1 MGGHAGRVVALSAG
15 QAMARHHHTPTTS
28 TRHVITVSRSLP
40 AAFAKL
46 PHQSVM
52 SSAGGGKR
60 QPGPHGTMRQAQE
73 NLIIMPE
80 EDSRDVSPV
89 QSGGA
94 DSMAQGRRVLALYDL
109 SMR

>member
-1 MGGHAGRVVALSAG
+1 
-15 QAMARHHHTPTTS
+15 
-28 TRHVITVSRSLP
+28 
-40 AAFAKL
+40 
-46 PHQSVM
+46 
-52 SSAGGGKR
+52 
-60 QPGPHGTMRQAQE
+60 MRQAQE

-109 SMR
+109 